1 QPKQRRCKVFATPLL
16 GLVIQR
22 GLRDQTKITFES
34 QFGKTEGT
42 LQPSEASRVLRKWFG
57 GGQPSQLAS
66 TEIIPGQEEH
76 LRSTF
81 EAAFRLFRKPLVI
94 KNAWNCFRIPALAR
108 LLPAARFLWV
118 RRDIGTAAKSDL
130 HARYSTK
137 GSPVIWNSATPHNV
151 ESLRARPYW

>member
-1 QPKQRRCKVFATPLL
+1 
-16 GLVIQR
+16 
-22 GLRDQTKITFES
+22 
-34 QFGKTEGT
+34 
-42 LQPSEASRVLRKWFG
+42 
-57 GGQPSQLAS
+57 
-66 TEIIPGQEEH
+66 
-76 LRSTF
+76 
-81 EAAFRLFRKPLVI
+81 RKPLVI

-151 ESLRARPYW
+151 ESLRARPYWEQVVENQFEFNAAMHRDLNAHAKERFLEVWYEDLCADPSFTLDRIARTWGDLGSASGGPSTIGVKRSAERWDLTVEDSSR